1 MAYIWWFDKCHTKLG
16 QSSDKEGHTHIF
28 TKVLMGF
35 AWDTHTYKDQKS
47 QWHIY
52 GGLINVTQSLANPR
66 TRRGGFLLRILLR
79 VGWVLH
85 RVLHKA

>member
-1 MAYIWWFDKCHTKLG
+1 MSHNSWPILEQGG
-16 QSSDKEGHTHIF
+16 QDTHTHIF

-52 GGLINVTQSLANPR
+52 GGLINVSKVAIGGKEYWYCKKILVLA
-66 TRRGGFLLRILLR
+66 
-79 VGWVLH
+79 
-85 RVLHKA
+85 

>member
-1 MAYIWWFDKCHTKLG
+1 MSHTNVTQILANPRTRRT
-16 QSSDKEGHTHIF
+16 HTHIF

-52 GGLINVTQSLANPR
+52 GGLINVSKVAIGGKEYWYCKKILVLA
-66 TRRGGFLLRILLR
+66 
-79 VGWVLH
+79 
-85 RVLHKA
+85 